1 MYGMDL
7 YLQTEIHSHDN
18 GAWSTNCIATE
29 TFETEMSLMLLL
41 SHCCSRHPL
50 LESQLSSAANQS
62 HSKVSQGK
70 SEYNRHLT
78 MNQQFT
84 SVMTPMLNLTRYQ
97 DNRGKNSY
105 SKRPSMEPKFPPE
118 MNSMMNLTHF
128 KNRQEKSSRIFS
140 FSDTDNE
147 ISVSATK

>member
-1 MYGMDL
+1 
-7 YLQTEIHSHDN
+7 
-18 GAWSTNCIATE
+18 
-29 TFETEMSLMLLL
+29 MSLTLLF
-41 SHCCSRHPL
+41 SHTYSRHPL
-50 LESQLSSAANQS
+50 LESQLPSAANQS
-62 HSKVSQGK
+62 HSKASRGK

-78 MNQQFT
+78 MDQQFT

-97 DNRGKNSY
+97 DNRSKSSY
-105 SKRPSMEPKFPPE
+105 SKRPSMGPQFPPE

-128 KNRQEKSSRIFS
+128 KNKQEKSSRIFS